1 VQCIIFNPSQTTQGT
16 FTNDWFTINIP
27 GFISS
32 LKHLRTTA
40 VRVLEIGSFEGLSTT
55 WFLHYFN
62 QNSSIICV
70 DTFEGGL
77 EHVDSDGKPQQFLTG
92 LQERFFDN
100 VAFER
105 SRLDVRIGTS
115 ETILFTFKPQSF
127 DVIYVDG
134 SHHAA
139 DALTDIVLAFH
150 LLKIGGIMMI
160 DDVGGGGQTDDTTL
174 ENIRATPRLAVQPF
188 LTLFQERIEVLHAG
202 YQVHLRKLK

>member
-1 VQCIIFNPSQTTQGT
+1 VQTIILNPSQTTQGA
-16 FTNDWFTINIP
+16 FTNDWFTIHVP
-27 GFISS
+27 KFISS
-32 LKHLRTTA
+32 IELLRTTA
-40 VRVLEIGSFEGLSTT
+40 VNVLEIGSFEGLSTT
-55 WFLHYFN
+55 WFLHFFN
-62 QNSSIICV
+62 QNSSIVCV